1 MPKKTKLS
9 KRQKTIIQMLA
20 RFTSSNPVTV
30 QAISE
35 KLNLSSRTILREL
48 PKIEEWME
56 QNDFNL
62 VKKPRVG
69 IYLDENQEQRN
80 LILEL
85 LEADK
90 SKEVNVDKEQRI
102 ALLKKEILGS
112 EEPLKYYYF
121 TSKFGVSEGTL
132 STDLDE
138 VEAWFENYGL
148 TLIRRKGLGVLW
160 AGAESDFRQAVV
172 SLILH
177 DAVTGDPE
185 SINYQNAQLKA
196 YEGTLLEELVKE
208 GLPNVVTEMLKQVEQ
223 SQGIRYTD
231 NAAFRLNIMLLVTIE
246 RIRSSHSITDFQT
259 SGDALMKYEEY
270 QSAAW
275 MASVIEAD
283 LGIAV
288 SAEEIAFIT
297 TQLLSAKVWQPKAMD
312 KYEAENIKNRQ
323 VIIHMV
329 LKMEELMDM
338 NFLDD
343 RMLIDGLCNHIGP
356 AISRIKMHVPIENPT
371 VDMLKEKYLD
381 VFDAARDASE
391 IIKAETGIEE
401 ISDEELAFLV
411 LHFCASAEK
420 QRTQREKISVIVAC
434 PNGIGTS
441 HMLAAHLQKAFPE
454 VVVKKVIAASTIDPQ
469 ILIDNEIDLIVST
482 VKLNV
487 NFPNVSVN
495 PVLLQNDRMVIR
507 NEIKNI
513 RRKEKHTE
521 AKTERFKK
529 GRIRRKEIEYLVLLG
544 EEILQVFENIKLSN
558 VSEVEDKSSLIRL
571 ASELFARNDVY
582 AETIERNLWERE
594 NTAGTYIS
602 TFKMLFLHCIT
613 KGVRHCRFGYVA
625 LKKPIVAAEGV
636 IQGAIVVLVPEE
648 RYQQDVY
655 KEVMSEVSGTLA
667 ENDKIIGYLLHGQ
680 RNEVAFEL
688 EKALGNYYQRIMKEY
703 GEI

>member
-1 MPKKTKLS
+1 MLKKQKLS
-9 KRQKTIIQMLA
+9 KRQKTIVQMLA

-30 QAISE
+30 QVISE
-35 KLNLSSRTILREL
+35 KLNLSSRTILRDL
-48 PKIEEWME
+48 PTIEKWMME
-56 QNDFNL
+56 NDFHL
-62 VKKPRVG
+62 IKKPRVG
-69 IYLDENQEQRN
+69 IYLDESQEQRD

-85 LEADK
+85 IEADK
-90 SKEVNVDKEQRI
+90 TKESNLAKEERLY
-102 ALLKKEILGS
+102 LLKKEILGS
-112 EEPLKYYYF
+112 EEPLKYFYF

-160 AGAESDFRQAVV
+160 AGTETDFRQAVV

-177 DAVTGDPE
+177 EAVGED
-185 SINYQNAQLKA
+185 IQVNYQNAQIRA
-196 YEGTLLEELVKE
+196 YEGTVIEATVQE
-208 GLPNVVTEMLKQVEQ
+208 GLREVVTEMLTRVEQ

-231 NAAFRLNIMLLVTIE
+231 NAALRLTIMLLVTIQ
-246 RIRSSHSITDFQT
+246 RIRTSHSITDLQT
-259 SGDALMKYEEY
+259 SDDALMKYEEY

-312 KYEAENIKNRQ
+312 KYDSENIKNRQ
-323 VIIHMV
+323 LIIHMV

-381 VFDAARDASE
+381 VFDAAKDASE

-401 ISDEELAFLV
+401 ISDEELAFIV

-454 VVVKKVIAASTIDPQ
+454 VVVKKVIAASTIDPM
-469 ILIDNEIDLIVST
+469 ILIDNAIDLIVST
-482 VKLNV
+482 VKLDV
-487 NFPNVSVN
+487 DFPNVSVN

-513 RRKEKHTE
+513 RRKERRTE
-521 AKTERFKK
+521 AKTERFAK
-529 GRIRRKEIEYLVLLG
+529 GRIRRKELEYLVLLG

-571 ASELFARNDVY
+571 ASELFARNDAY
-582 AETIERNLWERE
+582 AETIEQNLWERE

-602 TFKMLFLHCIT
+602 TFKMLFLHCVT
-613 KGVRHCRFGYVA
+613 KGIRHCRFGYVA
-625 LKKPIVAAEGV
+625 LKKPFESEEGM
-636 IQGAIVVLVPEE
+636 IRGAIVLLVPED

-655 KEVMSEVSGTLA
+655 KEVMSEVSGSIA
-667 ENDKIIGYLLHGQ
+667 ENDKIIDYLISGQ
-680 RNEVAFEL
+680 RNAVAFEL

-703 GEI
+703 GEN